1 MRLFL
6 VSGERSGDRHGA
18 GVMEEIRAR
27 IPGVEFHGMG
37 GAEMHALSPDIHD
50 WVEEAGVVGL
60 VEVLKKYG
68 WFRKKFAETL
78 QRIAGLQPDA
88 VVLIDYPGFNL
99 RLAKAL
105 RRRGF
110 KGKIIYYI
118 SPQVWAWHRG
128 RIPKMGRLLD
138 LMICLFPFERDL
150 YEGCG
155 LHTVFAGHP
164 LVEYHRKRRLN
175 IQREPGLIG
184 FFPGSRTREIA
195 KHFPVLLDAAQRMKV
210 ERPALKFVA
219 SAASEKL
226 AATMR
231 GILAASPVADLT
243 IETGTVHTLMQRVSC
258 GAVASGTATLEAAIH
273 ELPHCLIYK
282 VSPGTYLAGRML
294 IRVPY
299 LGIVNIL
306 AGREVVRELL
316 QGGCTGEKI
325 AAELLRLSDD
335 SKARAALAAE
345 LRTVVDGLAGDGAYH
360 KAAEAMLLTAQAVHP
375 GEADPGQNLPVR
387 PDAAPPR

>member
-18 GVMEEIRAR
+18 GVMEELRAR
-27 IPGVEFHGMG
+27 EPDIHFHGLG
-37 GAEMHALSPDIHD
+37 GAEMHALSPNIDD

-68 WFRKKFAETL
+68 WFLRKFAETL
-78 QRIAGLQPDA
+78 QRITEYRPDA

-105 RRRGF
+105 RKRGF
-110 KGKIIYYI
+110 PGKIICYI

-128 RIPKMGRLLD
+128 RIPKMARWLD
-138 LMICLFPFERDL
+138 LMICIFPFERDL

-155 LHTVFAGHP
+155 LHTIFAGHP
-164 LVEYHRKRRLN
+164 LVEYHRARWLN
-175 IQREPGLIG
+175 IPREPGLIG
-184 FFPGSRTREIA
+184 LFPGSRRREIA
-195 KHFPVLLDAAQRMKV
+195 KHFPILLDAAQRMKV
-210 ERPALKFVA
+210 ERPALNFVA
-219 SAASEKL
+219 SAASENL
-226 AATMR
+226 AAAMR
-231 GILAASPVADLT
+231 AMLTVSPVADLT
-243 IETGTVHTLMQRVSC
+243 IETGTVQSLMQRVAC

-282 VSPGTYLAGRML
+282 VNPGTYLAGRVL
-294 IRVPY
+294 IRVPF

-316 QGGCTGEKI
+316 QGNCTGRKI
-325 AAELLRLSDD
+325 AAELLRLSDARA
-335 SKARAALAAE
+335 ARAALAAE
-345 LRTVVDGLAGDGAYH
+345 LRSIVDGLAGDGAYGR
-360 KAAEAMLLTAQAVHP
+360 AAAAILKVVQA
-375 GEADPGQNLPVR
+375 
-387 PDAAPPR
+387 

>member
-18 GVMEEIRAR
+18 GLIEEIRGKQ
-27 IPGVEFHGMG
+27 PDVEFHGLG
-37 GAEMHALSPDIHD
+37 GAEMHALSPDICD

-68 WFRKKFAETL
+68 WFRKKFTGTL
-78 QRIAGLQPDA
+78 RRITELRPDA

-99 RLAKAL
+99 RIAKAL
-105 RRRGF
+105 RKRGF
-110 KGKIIYYI
+110 SGKIIYYI

-128 RIPKMGRLLD
+128 RIPKIGRLLD
-138 LMICLFPFERDL
+138 LMICIFPFERDL

-155 LHTVFAGHP
+155 LHTVFAGNP
-164 LVEYHRKRRLN
+164 LVEYHRKRQLN

-184 FFPGSRTREIA
+184 LFPGSRTREIA
-195 KHFPVLLDAAQRMKV
+195 KHFPALLDAAQRMKV
-210 ERPALKFVA
+210 ERPALRFVA

-231 GILAASPVADLT
+231 GMLTGSPVAGLT
-243 IETGTVHTLMQRVSC
+243 IETGTVHTLMQRVCC
-258 GAVASGTATLEAAIH
+258 GAVASGTATLEAAIY

-282 VSPGTYLAGRML
+282 VSPGTYLAGRLL

-306 AGREVVRELL
+306 AGKEIVRELI
-316 QGGCTGEKI
+316 QRECTGPRI
-325 AAELLRLSDD
+325 AAELLRLADD
-335 SKARAALAAE
+335 SAAREKLSGE
-345 LRTVVDGLAGDGAYH
+345 LVAVVETLAGNRAYER
-360 KAAEAMLLTAQAVHP
+360 AAEALLLTVGRP
-375 GEADPGQNLPVR
+375 TR
-387 PDAAPPR
+387 PDGDAAL

>member
-18 GVMEEIRAR
+18 GVMEELRAR
-27 IPGVEFHGMG
+27 VPGVEFHGLG
-37 GAEMHALSPDIHD
+37 GAEMHALSPSIPD

-68 WFRKKFAETL
+68 WFRWKFAETL
-78 QRIAGLQPDA
+78 AEITRLQPEA

-105 RRRGF
+105 RERGY

-128 RIPKMGRLLD
+128 RIPKMGRWLD
-138 LMICLFPFERDL
+138 LMICIFPFEKDL
-150 YEGCG
+150 YESSG
-155 LHTVFAGHP
+155 LHTVFGGHP
-164 LVEYHRKRRLN
+164 LVEYHRARRLDAT
-175 IQREPGLIG
+175 RDPELIG
-184 FFPGSRTREIA
+184 LFPGSRRREIA
-195 KHFPVLLDAAQRMKV
+195 KHFPVLLEAARIMKAA
-210 ERPALKFVA
+210 RPSLRFVA

-231 GILAASPVADLT
+231 DMLRESPAADVS
-243 IETGTVHTLMQRVSC
+243 IETGTVHTLMQTVGC

-273 ELPHCLIYK
+273 GLPYCLIYK
-282 VSPGTYLAGRML
+282 VSPGTYLAARFLMK
-294 IRVPY
+294 VPY

-306 AGREVVRELL
+306 AGREMVKELL
-316 QGGCTGEKI
+316 QGDCTGAKI
-325 AAELLRLSDD
+325 AAELLRLSGDAAARTRLTGDLAGIVD
-335 SKARAALAAE
+335 SLAGNGAYARAA
-345 LRTVVDGLAGDGAYH
+345 
-360 KAAEAMLLTAQAVHP
+360 EALLEVLGTASRA
-375 GEADPGQNLPVR
+375 
-387 PDAAPPR
+387 

>member
-18 GVMEEIRAR
+18 GVMEEIRSFV
-27 IPGVEFHGMG
+27 PGAEFHGLG
-37 GAEMHALSPDIHD
+37 GAEMHVLSPDIRD

-60 VEVLKKYG
+60 VEVLKHYG
-68 WFRKKFAETL
+68 WFRKMFAETL
-78 QRIAGLQPDA
+78 QRIDTLNPDA

-99 RLAKAL
+99 RLASAL
-105 RRRGF
+105 RQRGF
-110 KGKIIYYI
+110 PGKIIYYI

-128 RIPKMGRLLD
+128 RIPKMGKLLD
-138 LMICLFPFERDL
+138 LMICIFPFERDL
-150 YEGCG
+150 YQNCG

-164 LVEYHRKRRLN
+164 LVEYHRRRRLDV
-175 IQREPGLIG
+175 QREPGLIG
-184 FFPGSRTREIA
+184 LFPGSRKREIA
-195 KHFPVLLDAAQRMKV
+195 KHFPALIEAAQRMKV

-231 GILAASPVADLT
+231 GMLAESPVADLT
-243 IETGTVHTLMQRVSC
+243 IETGNVHELMQRVAC

-294 IRVPY
+294 IRVPW

-306 AGREVVRELL
+306 AGREVVKELL
-316 QGGCTGEKI
+316 QGDCNGKKI

-335 SKARAALAAE
+335 SGARRALAEA
-345 LRTVVDGLAGDGAYH
+345 LRTVVDGLSGDGAYRR
-360 KAAEAMLLTAQAVHP
+360 AAEAVILAADRQSAGNP
-375 GEADPGQNLPVR
+375 GDG
-387 PDAAPPR
+387 